1 MKDILQKYL
10 DNITHSRIIY
20 WTEKSI
26 LHNKYQ
32 IKNNNDYWQ
41 RDKKY
46 LFVKLISKLKKVKQ

>member
-1 MKDILQKYL
+1 MRDILQKYL

-26 LHNKYQ
+26 LYNKYQ
-32 IKNNNDYWQ
+32 IKNNNDYWH

-46 LFVKLISKLKKVKQ
+46 LFVKLISKLRKS